1 MTCKSMHR
9 VCLGAIALCL
19 YAHVAAGQPSTA
31 ILNYIP
37 RAAELDGRPPEL
49 FTHFRSNLFAVV
61 DPSDN
66 RVVII
71 ARNGTIAGASTPL
84 PFVPDKVTT
93 TEAAIEFIQQD
104 TGRRAILPR
113 SADPAQLGTLSIL
126 AAAVTP
132 ASAPTAV
139 SRLAS
144 QTIKMQIGERTRR
157 QLVVRSR
164 SRGYLSNVQLIGR
177 DDSGRY
183 YVQSTEVV
191 DTAPRIRVR
200 VFVQRFSNSTALLDF
215 AEVPVANMDSVP
227 GSMVALSPSGDV
239 NAIVP
244 TETGL
249 FLQPLKFEGAGDA
262 TKRVLVPASAPVR
275 TRIDATI
282 ADLGPREATPDE
294 IEPAAVLPPTTREQ
308 ILDRANGY
316 LVANWTMRPENFSRS
331 SIENRCAKT
340 AGKYWSRPRRFTEG
354 EIGKTFGPVPYDWG
368 GADTPQGFL
377 ARLADGALA
386 GNVCT
391 CREAQY
397 NQCQVNEAAGVD
409 CSGFVSRAWGI
420 AKRGTSGLAQVATPV
435 RKLQD
440 LRPGDAFNRAG
451 SHVRLLVGVRP
462 GPQLLFDV
470 LESATN
476 LRCEGVCKSTYTAA
490 QLEGYQPLRF
500 SGVSN

>member
-1 MTCKSMHR
+1 MTCKSMYR
-9 VCLGAIALCL
+9 ICLGVIALL
-19 YAHVAAGQPSTA
+19 YAHVAAGQPAT

-49 FTHFRSNLFAVV
+49 FTYLRGDLFAVI

-66 RVVII
+66 RVVVIS
-71 ARNGTIAGASTPL
+71 RSGRVVGASTPL
-84 PFVPDKVTT
+84 PFVPDKVSATD
-93 TEAAIEFIQQD
+93 AAIEFIRQD

-113 SADPAQLGTLSIL
+113 SADPAQLGALTIL
-126 AAAVTP
+126 GPSVAP
-132 ASAPTAV
+132 ASALATV

-144 QTIKMQIGERTRR
+144 QTIKMQIGARR
-157 QLVVRSR
+157 ELVIRSR
-164 SRGYLSNVQLIGR
+164 SRGYLSNVQLIGK
-177 DDSGRY
+177 DHSGRY

-191 DTAPRIRVR
+191 DAAPRIRVR
-200 VFVQRFSNSTALLDF
+200 VFVQRFSNSAALLDV
-215 AEVPVANMDSVP
+215 AEVPVADMDSVP
-227 GSMVALSPSGDV
+227 GTMVALSPSGDV
-239 NAIVP
+239 SAIIP

-249 FLQPLKFEGAGDA
+249 FLQSLKFEGAGDA
-262 TKRVLVPASAPVR
+262 GKRVLVPASVPAR

-282 ADLGPREATPDE
+282 ADLGSREAKPDE

-316 LVANWTMRPENFSRS
+316 LAVNWTMRSENFSRS
-331 SIENRCAKT
+331 GIENRCAKT
-340 AGKYWSRPRRFTEG
+340 EAKYWLRPRRFTEV
-354 EIGKTFGPVPYDWG
+354 EIGKTFGPVPYNWG

-435 RKLQD
+435 SRLQD

-451 SHVRLLVGVRP
+451 SHVRLLVGIRP
-462 GPQLLFDV
+462 GPQLLYDV

-490 QLEGYQPLRF
+490 QLQGYQPLRF
-500 SGVSN
+500 SAVSN